1 MIEKES
7 LIVHN
12 LIILEKSM
20 ISNKKKEWDL
30 VSVKSKILHIS
41 LPEFKI
47 RTLILTKKFL
57 WKTFISIKILIQKVV
72 CQKRCYV

>member
-30 VSVKSKILHIS
+30 VSVKSKILHVP